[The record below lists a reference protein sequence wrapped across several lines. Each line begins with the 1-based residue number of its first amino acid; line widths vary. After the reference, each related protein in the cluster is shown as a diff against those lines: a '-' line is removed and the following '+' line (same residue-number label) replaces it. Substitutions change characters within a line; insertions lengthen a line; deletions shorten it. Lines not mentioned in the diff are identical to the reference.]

1 MNNLSSALKM
11 NPNMINKF
19 LINYKILKT
28 LYTHEENKLNT
39 TLDRMFENQNT
50 LLKHSHDGFIYR
62 GSSYR
67 KPGITTNPSTKLHL
81 KLHTV
86 MDTYLLDKE
95 LLEQEKEKVRG
106 YIIHILNLSDDAKD
120 YYHFFPEST
129 YEIIKETVDRQSNT
143 MLSLSSETINRTLK
157 QYSEITDLMRQR
169 MLYNLIL

>member
-1 MNNLSSALKM
+1 
-11 NPNMINKF
+11 
-19 LINYKILKT
+19 
-28 LYTHEENKLNT
+28 
-39 TLDRMFENQNT
+39 
-50 LLKHSHDGFIYR
+50 
-62 GSSYR
+62 
-67 KPGITTNPSTKLHL
+67 
-81 KLHTV
+81 